1 MSSHTCS
8 KCGTPLAFAHGLVCH
23 WCHPKLA
30 EQNKATPDYLADL
43 ERKLTG
49 GVDEREQQR

>member
-49 GVDEREQQR
+49 GVDTKEQQR